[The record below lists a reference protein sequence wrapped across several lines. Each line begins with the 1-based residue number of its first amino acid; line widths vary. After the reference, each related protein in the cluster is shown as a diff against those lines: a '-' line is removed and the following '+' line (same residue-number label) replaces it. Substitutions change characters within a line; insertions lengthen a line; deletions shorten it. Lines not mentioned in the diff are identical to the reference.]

1 MMPLA
6 LLPKALARVMYS
18 DLGMVTLGRPRNS
31 LIMSKGNATSPAPQK
46 IMNSSHPA
54 AETFPSSNAQI
65 QQSAYISRQNKLL
78 LA

>member
-6 LLPKALARVMYS
+6 LLPRALARVMYS
-18 DLGMVTLGRPRNS
+18 DLGIVTLGRPRNS

-46 IMNSSHPA
+46 IMNSSHPVA
-54 AETFPSSNAQI
+54 GILHCSSM
-65 QQSAYISRQNKLL
+65 QSQLSAHVCGQKVLL